1 MDFIE
6 NEKWIMF
13 PGSKLDRDTQAV
25 KECED
30 AKGLAIV
37 EQAKRRREVGW
48 LGKRVR
54 KKEAL
59 YRCFLDWQEQGTQDH
74 AF

>member
-6 NEKWIMF
+6 NEKCIMF

-37 EQAKRRREVGW
+37 EQAERRREVG
-48 LGKRVR
+48 
-54 KKEAL
+54 
-59 YRCFLDWQEQGTQDH
+59 
-74 AF
+74 